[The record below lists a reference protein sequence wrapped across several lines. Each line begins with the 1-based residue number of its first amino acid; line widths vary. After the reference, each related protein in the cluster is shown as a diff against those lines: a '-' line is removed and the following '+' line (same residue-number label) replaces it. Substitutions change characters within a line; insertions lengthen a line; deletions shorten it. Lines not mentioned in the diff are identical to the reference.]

1 MEGKD
6 NAVTGPLLAV
16 VLVALGVIAIVV
28 KAGKFVSDRD
38 FFNAVGILVLI
49 GGIYL
54 IYKGARTDGPR
65 DMIFGGCMLAVMGF
79 VLYVTD
85 GPGFLIF
92 WLAVIVV
99 AELGPRY
106 KRELRKRRRGEDDGR
121 RPRGRRRGPGPSG
134 GLRLGLVHVPLRTGP
149 HIRRSAVSGTV
160 PFRVRGEGRREA
172 LNHSNKTLHPIPFP
186 RWEKTQSR
194 R

>member
-28 KAGKFVSDRD
+28 RAGKFVSDRD

-99 AELGPRY
+99 AELGLKLFFMMPLPVINVNFGSVAAE
-106 KRELRKRRRGEDDGR
+106 KAAGV
-121 RPRGRRRGPGPSG
+121 
-134 GLRLGLVHVPLRTGP
+134 GLVAA
-149 HIRRSAVSGTV
+149 AVV
-160 PFRVRGEGRREA
+160 LA
-172 LNHSNKTLHPIPFP
+172 LLEDYVWDWFMYLFGLVLISVGALYLA
-186 RWEKTQSR
+186 QSR
-194 R
+194 SGSEGKAVGKR

>member
-28 KAGKFVSDRD
+28 RAGKFVSDRD

-99 AELGPRY
+99 AELGLKLFFMMPLPVINVNFGSVAAEKTTASWPPPWSWPFWRTTSGTGSCTSSDWSSY
-106 KRELRKRRRGEDDGR
+106 PSERCIWHSPVPG
-121 RPRGRRRGPGPSG
+121 PRGRPSG
-134 GLRLGLVHVPLRTGP
+134 
-149 HIRRSAVSGTV
+149 SAE
-160 PFRVRGEGRREA
+160 P
-172 LNHSNKTLHPIPFP
+172 
-186 RWEKTQSR
+186 
-194 R
+194 